1 MTKFFKNPC
10 NIYIALLTFYS
21 MQGTLIPTG
30 GSILSQVILLIT
42 MLMGLYYTIKALSLP
57 RKPLYFSGLNLLFL
71 VLAIYGVILLFS
83 SHNYVVEAKS
93 YDNEVPNYYYLKNL
107 FLSFPNIYTFYYFSR
122 KKYLTEDLLKK
133 WILVFFCVAIFRFFD
148 YRLTAIHMALLSG
161 NDAEEVTNNMGYVF
175 VALIPAVAVFK
186 RSPRIQLAL
195 LIICLVFI
203 IIGMKRGAILVGVVS
218 LLYYLYFNYRFNKTI
233 SRTKVILFSLLII
246 IAGLYI
252 TQYMMTTS
260 EYFNYRIES
269 TRSGSTSGR
278 NELYAHFWNHF
289 KHEQNLFRFLLG
301 NGANATLGIGEN
313 YAHNDWLEIAIN
325 QGVFG
330 LFVYVFYWGCFI
342 KTIRYTRFNKTA
354 KLVLSLTFIS
364 FFIKTIFSMSYTGYS
379 MMPCTV
385 FGYYLAHCMEKDYT

>member
-42 MLMGLYYTIKALSLP
+42 MLMGLYYTIKVFFLP
-57 RKPLYFSGLNLLFL
+57 RKPVYFSGLNLFFL
-71 VLAIYGVILLFS
+71 VLVIYGVILLLS
-83 SHNYVVEAKS
+83 SHNYVVQAKT

-107 FLSFPNIYTFYYFSR
+107 FLSFPNIYTFYYFSIKR
-122 KKYLTEDLLKK
+122 YLTEELLKK
-133 WILVFFCVAIFRFFD
+133 WVIVFFCVAVFRFFD
-148 YRLTAIHMALLSG
+148 YRLTAMQIALLNG
-161 NDAEEVTNNMGYVF
+161 VDAEEVTNNMGYVF
-175 VALIPAVAVFK
+175 AALIPAVVVFK
-186 RSPRIQLAL
+186 RNPRIQLAL
-195 LIICLVFI
+195 LIISLFFI

-330 LFVYVFYWGCFI
+330 LFVYVFYWGCFL
-342 KTIRYTRFNKTA
+342 KTIRCIRFNKTA

-385 FGYYLAHCMEKDYT
+385 FGYYLAHCMEKD

>member
-10 NIYIALLTFYS
+10 NIYITLLTFYS
-21 MQGTLIPTG
+21 MQGTIIPTG
-30 GSILSQVILLIT
+30 GSTISQVILLIT
-42 MLMGLYYTIKALSLP
+42 MLMGLYYTIKVFFLP
-57 RKPLYFSGLNLLFL
+57 RKPVYFSGLNLFFL
-71 VLAIYGVILLFS
+71 VLVIYGVILLLS
-83 SHNYVVEAKS
+83 SHNYVVQAKT

-195 LIICLVFI
+195 LIICLGFI

-278 NELYAHFWNHF
+278 NALYAHFWNHF

-325 QGVFG
+325 QGLLG
-330 LFVYVFYWGCFI
+330 LIIYGFYWVCFI
-342 KTIRYTRFNKTA
+342 KTIASIKYNKTA
-354 KLVLSLTFIS
+354 KLVLTLS
-364 FFIKTIFSMSYTGYS
+364 FMAFFLKTMFSMSYTTYS
-379 MMPCTV
+379 IIPCTLL
-385 FGYYLAHCMEKDYT
+385 GYYLAHSKDRD

>member
-1 MTKFFKNPC
+1 
-10 NIYIALLTFYS
+10 
-21 MQGTLIPTG
+21 
-30 GSILSQVILLIT
+30 
-42 MLMGLYYTIKALSLP
+42 
-57 RKPLYFSGLNLLFL
+57 
-71 VLAIYGVILLFS
+71 
-83 SHNYVVEAKS
+83 
-93 YDNEVPNYYYLKNL
+93 
-107 FLSFPNIYTFYYFSR
+107 
-122 KKYLTEDLLKK
+122 
-133 WILVFFCVAIFRFFD
+133 
-148 YRLTAIHMALLSG
+148 
-161 NDAEEVTNNMGYVF
+161 
-175 VALIPAVAVFK
+175 
-186 RSPRIQLAL
+186 
-195 LIICLVFI
+195 
-203 IIGMKRGAILVGVVS
+203 MKRGAILVGVVS

-330 LFVYVFYWGCFI
+330 LFVYVFYWGCFL
-342 KTIRYTRFNKTA
+342 KTIRCIRFNKTA

-385 FGYYLAHCMEKDYT
+385 FGYYLAHCMEKD